1 MFIVDHL
8 ALAEIQFLYYN
19 VLLEFFFDHLKFFVD
34 YAEKRIGQKEV
45 FGFFWP
51 EPSRFFQDPLA
62 NKMRSL

>member
-8 ALAEIQFLYYN
+8 ALAEIQFLN
-19 VLLEFFFDHLKFFVD
+19 NNGLLEFFLDHLKFFVD

-51 EPSRFFQDPLA
+51 EPSCFFQNPLA
-62 NKMRSL
+62 NKMRGL